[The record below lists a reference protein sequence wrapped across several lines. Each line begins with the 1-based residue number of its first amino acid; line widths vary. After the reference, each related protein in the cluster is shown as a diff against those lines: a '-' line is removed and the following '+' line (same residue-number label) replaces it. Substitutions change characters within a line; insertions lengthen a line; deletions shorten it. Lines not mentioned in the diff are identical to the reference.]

1 MGTRTGSST
10 ARRNLITRTA
20 LNWKRLN
27 RLLTAGLKEIAGDWL
42 KNFLHKAEKEIP
54 SGYVS
59 EIPELPKK
67 FNSTLQEKLR
77 EALAQGYWLSHIYVQ
92 EVRAN
97 ARGKSY
103 RGKITLSDT
112 PNDEAIRGSLQDFFH
127 MEKSST
133 WDAVIPVE
141 AVNFLDG
148 YIPKLAGNLRDD
160 VLEKTRDVLRK
171 SMLDGSSLQ
180 ERMKALRES
189 SSELSR
195 MTDRR
200 IEAIA
205 RTEITRADTYG
216 RLISMKRDDDVIG
229 VEFSAIL
236 DDRTTDICESR
247 NGLIMRLDDPRLPEN
262 TPPQHVNCRSLLLPL
277 TVYDYPDGLLTSHEF
292 DEAPMSKQRPDDIS
306 TVREILQLEPE
317 AVREKSEASSIV
329 ESMKNILDAGG
340 LKDNPTEK
348 ETSQVYEAIKGLGK
362 QLQELAA
369 KFVSLSGQD
378 REAAL
383 NAAEAMIFETFL
395 DLFGPDVVNML
406 REVIKEN

>member
-27 RLLTAGLKEIAGDWL
+27 RSLTVGLKEIAGDWL

-59 EIPELPKK
+59 EIPEMPKR
-67 FNSTLQEKLR
+67 FTRTLQENLR
-77 EALAQGYWLSHIYVQ
+77 SALAQGYWLSHVYVQ
-92 EVRAN
+92 EVRATV
-97 ARGKSY
+97 RGKKY
-103 RGKITLSDT
+103 HGKITLSDT
-112 PNDEAIRGSLQDFFH
+112 LDDETLRGALQNFLH
-127 MEKSST
+127 MEPSSK

-141 AVNFLDG
+141 AVSFLDN
-148 YIPKLAGNLRDD
+148 YVPKLAGNLRES
-160 VLEKTRDVLRK
+160 VLEKTRDVLRQ
-171 SMLDGSSLQ
+171 SMLDGSTLQ

-189 SSELSR
+189 SLELSR

-216 RLISMKRDDDVIG
+216 RLISMKRDDEVIG

-262 TPPQHVNCRSLLLPL
+262 TPPCHVQCRSMLLPL

-292 DEAPMSKQRPDDIS
+292 DEAPISQQRPDDI
-306 TVREILQLEPE
+306 TTLKEILHLEPE
-317 AVREKSEASSIV
+317 PSSMIETV
-329 ESMKNILDAGG
+329 KNILDSEA
-340 LKDNPTEK
+340 EK
-348 ETSQVYEAIKGLGK
+348 EIPDEKKSSQVYEAMKELGK
-362 QLQELAA
+362 QLKESAA
-369 KFVSLSGQD
+369 RFSILTGDD

-383 NAAEAMIFETFL
+383 KNAEKMIFETLL
-395 DLFGPDVVNML
+395 DFFGPDVVNML
-406 REVIKEN
+406 REMMEE

>member
-27 RLLTAGLKEIAGDWL
+27 RSLTVGLKEIAGDWL

-59 EIPELPKK
+59 EIPEMPKR
-67 FNSTLQEKLR
+67 FTRTLQENLR
-77 EALAQGYWLSHIYVQ
+77 SALAQGYWLSHVYVQ
-92 EVRAN
+92 EVRAT
-97 ARGKSY
+97 ARGKKY
-103 RGKITLSDT
+103 HGKITLSDT
-112 PNDEAIRGSLQDFFH
+112 LDDETLRGALQNFLH
-127 MEKSST
+127 MEPSSK

-141 AVNFLDG
+141 AVSFLDN
-148 YIPKLAGNLRDD
+148 YVPKLAGNLRES
-160 VLEKTRDVLRK
+160 VLEKTRDVLRQ
-171 SMLDGSSLQ
+171 SMLDGSTLQ

-189 SSELSR
+189 SLELSR

-216 RLISMKRDDDVIG
+216 RLISMKRDDEVIG

-262 TPPQHVNCRSLLLPL
+262 TPPCHVQCRSMLLPL

-292 DEAPMSKQRPDDIS
+292 DEAPISQQRPDDI
-306 TVREILQLEPE
+306 TTLKEILHLEPE
-317 AVREKSEASSIV
+317 PSSMIETV
-329 ESMKNILDAGG
+329 KNILDSEA
-340 LKDNPTEK
+340 EK
-348 ETSQVYEAIKGLGK
+348 EIPDEKKSSQVYEAMKELGK
-362 QLQELAA
+362 QLKESAA
-369 KFVSLSGQD
+369 RFSILTGDD

-383 NAAEAMIFETFL
+383 KNAEKMIFETLL
-395 DLFGPDVVNML
+395 DFFGPDVVNML
-406 REVIKEN
+406 REMMEE

>member
-1 MGTRTGSST
+1 MGTRTSNAT

-20 LNWKRLN
+20 LVWKCIN
-27 RLLTAGLKEIAGDWL
+27 RSLTAGLKEIAEDWL
-42 KNFLHKAEKEIP
+42 QKFLHRAEKEIP

-67 FNSTLQEKLR
+67 FNQTLQEKLR

-103 RGKITLSDT
+103 HGKITLSDT
-112 PNDEAIRGSLQDFFH
+112 PDDEAIRGSLQDFFH
-127 MEKSST
+127 MEKSSS

-141 AVNFLDG
+141 SVKFLDG

-180 ERMKALRES
+180 ERMKALRDS
-189 SSELSR
+189 SPELSR

-216 RLISMKRDDDVIG
+216 RLISMKRDEDVIG

-292 DEAPMSKQRPDDIS
+292 DEAPISKQRPDDIS
-306 TVREILQLEPE
+306 TVRELLQLEPE
-317 AVREKSEASSIV
+317 TVNERSETTAII

-348 ETSQVYEAIKGLGK
+348 ESSQVYEAIKGLGK

-369 KFVSLSGQD
+369 KFVNLSGQD

-383 NAAEAMIFETFL
+383 NAAEQMIFATFL

-406 REVIKEN
+406 REMIEG